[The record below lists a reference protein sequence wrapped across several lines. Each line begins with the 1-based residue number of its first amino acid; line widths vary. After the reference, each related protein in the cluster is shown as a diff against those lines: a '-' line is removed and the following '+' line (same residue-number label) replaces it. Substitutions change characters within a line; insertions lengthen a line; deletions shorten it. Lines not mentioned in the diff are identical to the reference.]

1 MKKLVYLLV
10 MVLGAMFFVC
20 SCDDNDSDGDK
31 TSLRLKVAVRVDSR
45 PPRSVTLFGG
55 EMYLGE
61 GHEDNWVITQEYYR
75 LYEDVIK
82 VKESD
87 IFKIDKPSFK
97 SNSDYASSFLKID
110 YPYDDNKVFS
120 VTVEETDNYI
130 LLILK

>member
-1 MKKLVYLLV
+1 MKKFVYFLAMILVALV
-10 MVLGAMFFVC
+10 FVS

-31 TSLRLKVAVRVDSR
+31 INLRLKVAVRVDSR
-45 PPRSVTLFGG
+45 PPRSVSLFGG

-75 LYEDVIK
+75 LYEDV
-82 VKESD
+82 VKAKKSEV
-87 IFKIDKPSFK
+87 FKIDRPSFK
-97 SNSDYASSFLKID
+97 SNSDYARSFLKID

-120 VTVEETDNYI
+120 VTVEETNDYI